1 MTGLGRRASRGA
13 DEDHCGGNDG
23 EDGFTLVELL
33 VAISIFLVLSAAV
46 FSMLSST
53 VKTVNDVRSITNL
66 TEEARLATERIT
78 RELRQAGCQGKLE
91 ITGLEPCDTL
101 PLPGRST
108 SAIQNAHLPVSATDY
123 TSLTL
128 GVDFNGDHVLD
139 GDAVDPEIFTYR
151 FNPGSGQL
159 TLTSNDPS
167 GTAVTRPILA
177 ANVTALTLTF
187 TSSLWAYD
195 TSAPSTSAPET
206 SGYGITDWTEIDAS
220 SVGNKNHIFDSGEF
234 SKIDAVGVTIQLL
247 DGARTQTYTTRV
259 DLRNQNQN

>member
-1 MTGLGRRASRGA
+1 MIGALGRAHAA
-13 DEDHCGGNDG
+13 DREAEG
-23 EDGFTLVELL
+23 GFTLVEML
-33 VAISIFLVLSAAV
+33 VSISIFLVLSAAV
-46 FSMLSST
+46 FSGLSST

-66 TEEARLATERIT
+66 TEEARVATERIT

-151 FNPGSGQL
+151 FDPGSGQL
-159 TLTSNDPS
+159 TLTANDPS

-195 TSAPSTSAPET
+195 TDAPGTI
-206 SGYGITDWTEIDAS
+206 GYGITDWTEIDAS
-220 SVGNKNHIFDSGEF
+220 SVGNGSNVFDSGEF
-234 SKIDAVGVTIQLL
+234 SKIDSVGVTIQLL
-247 DGARTQTYTTRV
+247 DGARTQTYTTQV